1 LVNNIEKFKN
11 RNKALM
17 TAKSFK
23 IMGQKILF
31 LFDRHF
37 ILDKI
42 KAKI

>member
-1 LVNNIEKFKN
+1 
-11 RNKALM
+11 M

-37 ILDKI
+37 ILDKV
-42 KAKI
+42 KVKK

>member
-1 LVNNIEKFKN
+1 VVINIVNLKN
-11 RNKALM
+11 RNKALV